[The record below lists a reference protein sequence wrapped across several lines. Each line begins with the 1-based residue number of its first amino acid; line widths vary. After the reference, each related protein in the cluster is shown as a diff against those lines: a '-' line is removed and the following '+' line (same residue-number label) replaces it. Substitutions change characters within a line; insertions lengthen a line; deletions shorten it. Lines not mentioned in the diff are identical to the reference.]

1 MLNDCKYGIS
11 AQDSRLSLT
20 LLRAPVIPDMTADM
34 GIHKFTYSIL
44 PFSGAF
50 AQSRVTE
57 EAYECNVEVTQA
69 ASGEAAVPQTSEA
82 AERVSFFAVEGGH
95 VVLETCKPAF
105 DREKGVVLRLYESKG
120 CAGTTVLTV
129 PDNVEHV
136 YACNM
141 LEETAEELMVREGK
155 VTLRFRAFEIKTL
168 MLEG

>member
-1 MLNDCKYGIS
+1 MS
-11 AQDSRLSLT
+11 AD
-20 LLRAPVIPDMTADM
+20 
-34 GIHKFTYSIL
+34 
-44 PFSGAF
+44 
-50 AQSRVTE
+50 
-57 EAYECNVEVTQA
+57 
-69 ASGEAAVPQTSEA
+69 SGEALMPQIPE

-129 PDNVEHV
+129 PDNVQHV

-141 LEETAEELMVREGK
+141 LEETAEELTVQDGR
-155 VTLRFRAFEIKTL
+155 VALRFRAFEIKTL